1 MKRVKRKSPLR
12 EEVFAPGSLV
22 RVPPLESARAH
33 AVGGQSVV
41 ELKTTRVK
49 RRRCPICGVRV
60 ADAEVQIGP
69 VTVGVCS
76 ACASPVLYGLQFIG
90 ALKRFL

>member
-1 MKRVKRKSPLR
+1 
-12 EEVFAPGSLV
+12 
-22 RVPPLESARAH
+22 
-33 AVGGQSVV
+33 
-41 ELKTTRVK
+41 VK